1 MENERFSVS
10 LKEIALCSLCSG
22 RPDADRAL
30 LSLINM
36 SGIGLNRT
44 NDIIDRI

>member
-22 RPDADRAL
+22 RPEANRAL
-30 LSLINM
+30 FLLINM

-44 NDIIDRI
+44 YDVIDRI